1 MMDVFLSIVT
11 CVKLVG
17 TNLQLIVWGDGSQV
31 PTSGN
36 DLVIVGIDNIRLL
49 HIRIFDSGG
58 NLITDTDETKL
69 PATQA
74 GAISTLKGQV
84 QQGFSS
90 PLTIP
95 EMNQVL
101 SEVTSITGQQTTPV
115 TEVIVAQTKEAAF
128 LTRNEANQ
136 YAQNHPPQT
145 WSTTAA
151 DGTPLACER
160 DIVEENTN
168 VWLSMI
174 ECFNANTQA
183 LVSET
188 LETLFTTKQDADEYV
203 RVHPP
208 QTWRATGSGGV
219 PLACTRVIVAK

>member
-17 TNLQLIVWGDGSQV
+17 TNLQLIAWGDGSQV

-69 PATQA
+69 PAT
-74 GAISTLKGQV
+74 
-84 QQGFSS
+84 
-90 PLTIP
+90 
-95 EMNQVL
+95 
-101 SEVTSITGQQTTPV
+101 
-115 TEVIVAQTKEAAF
+115 
-128 LTRNEANQ
+128 
-136 YAQNHPPQT
+136 
-145 WSTTAA
+145 
-151 DGTPLACER
+151 
-160 DIVEENTN
+160 
-168 VWLSMI
+168 
-174 ECFNANTQA
+174 
-183 LVSET
+183 
-188 LETLFTTKQDADEYV
+188 KQDADEYV